1 MRQATFIAQSAQ
13 NTEQF
18 IDVRG
23 PIDRLASL
31 SEFHV
36 LPQRHDRAGV
46 GLAGAILQPSFLL
59 RRITTCRRPPQPF
72 VSSYNCF
79 CPTVSRDVSSP
90 KPTRVVAQL
99 SSCEARCC
107 RFNRLF
113 INAAKSIVFH

>member
-1 MRQATFIAQSAQ
+1 MRQATFVAESAQ

-46 GLAGAILQPSFLL
+46 GLAGAIQQPSFLVEKNYNL
-59 RRITTCRRPPQPF
+59 SATATTVCVRLQLFLSNRFARRFITQA
-72 VSSYNCF
+72 N
-79 CPTVSRDVSSP
+79 
-90 KPTRVVAQL
+90 
-99 SSCEARCC
+99 ARC
-107 RFNRLF
+107 RATVILRGASLP
-113 INAAKSIVFH
+113 I